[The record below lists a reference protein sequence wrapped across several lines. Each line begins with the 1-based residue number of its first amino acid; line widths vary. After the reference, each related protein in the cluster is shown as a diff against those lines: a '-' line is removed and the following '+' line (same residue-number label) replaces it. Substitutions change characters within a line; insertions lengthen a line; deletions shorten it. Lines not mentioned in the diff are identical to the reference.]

1 MVSVIITT
9 YKRPPEILERAI
21 QSVLSQTCR
30 DWELLVVDD
39 SPPDFSQRPQVE
51 AAVRQYEDRGV
62 HYLPHPKN
70 LGANAA
76 RNTGLANAQGEFV
89 AYLDDDDE
97 WLPEK
102 LEKQL
107 EAMEQYG
114 PDTALIYCGRLVEHD
129 DDGSVQEAKV
139 TFLDGEVLDALILS
153 NFIGSTSYP
162 LMRTAALREIG
173 GFDLELPAS
182 QDFDVWL
189 RLSQKHKVGFV
200 REPLAKYHIHSGET
214 ITGNP
219 KKKLDA
225 ALKINAKNADYLAV
239 HPTAQWMRHMMTAK
253 YYGADGQIGKML
265 GSWCRG
271 VVLRPS
277 ALIDNLMSLRYAIS
291 NLVKSRK
298 P

>member
-9 YKRPPEILERAI
+9 YKRPPEILERAM
-21 QSVLSQTCR
+21 QSVLSQTCP

-39 SPPDFSQRPQVE
+39 SPPDYAQRPDVE
-51 AAVRQYEDRGV
+51 SAVRQYEPYGV
-62 HYLPHPKN
+62 RYLPHERN

-76 RNTGLANAQGEFV
+76 RNTGLAAAKGDFV

-107 EAMEQYG
+107 EAMEKYG
-114 PDTALIYCGRLVEHD
+114 ADTALIYCGRMVHND
-129 DDGSVQEAKV
+129 TDGSTHEAKT
-139 TFLDGEVLDALILS
+139 TFLDGEVFDRLMVS

-162 LMRTAALREIG
+162 LLRTAALREIG
-173 GFDLELPAS
+173 GFDLDLPAS

-189 RLSQKHKVGFV
+189 RIAQKHKVGFV
-200 REPLAKYHIHSGET
+200 REPLAKYHIHDGET

-225 ALKINAKNADYLAV
+225 ALKINAKHAEYLAS
-239 HPTAQWMRHMMTAK
+239 HPAAQWKRHMMTAK
-253 YYGADGQIGKML
+253 YYGADGQISKML
-265 GSWCRG
+265 SSWCRG
-271 VVLRPS
+271 AALRPG
-277 ALIDNLMSLRYAIS
+277 AVGENFKHLRYAVS
-291 NLVKSRK
+291 NAAKRGK
-298 P
+298 R

>member
-21 QSVLSQTCR
+21 QSVLGQTCQ

-39 SPPDFSQRPQVE
+39 SPPDYVQRPDVE
-51 AAVRQYEDRGV
+51 SAVRQYEPYGV
-62 HYLPHPKN
+62 RYLPHERN

-76 RNTGLANAQGEFV
+76 RNTGLANAKGDFV

-107 EAMEQYG
+107 EAMASYG
-114 PDTALIYCGRLVEHD
+114 AGTALIYCGRLVHND
-129 DDGSVQEAKV
+129 TDGSIHEAKIL
-139 TFLDGEVLDALILS
+139 FLDGEVFDQLILS

-162 LMRTAALREIG
+162 LLRTAALREIG
-173 GFDLELPAS
+173 GFDPELPAS

-189 RLSQKHKVGFV
+189 RIAQKHRVGFV
-200 REPLAKYHIHSGET
+200 RESLAKYHIHDGES

-225 ALKINAKNADYLAV
+225 ALKINAKHADYLAA
-239 HPTAQWMRHMMTAK
+239 HPAAQRKRHMMTAK

-271 VVLRPS
+271 V
-277 ALIDNLMSLRYAIS
+277 ALQPGAVGENFQYLRYVLA
-291 NLVKSRK
+291 NAVKSGKR
-298 P
+298 